1 MTDVPDELQALVSNL
16 RGIKKKN
23 FSVVLQA
30 AALALEGAKHE
41 IDTDAVS
48 ESLVESGV
56 PADEQKPVIK
66 SCRFLLEEVQKDG
79 ASCCISFT
87 GTTCHGNTLLLRNR
101 FYDRNAQQKAQAP
114 WVHPDAPEGD
124 H

>member
-1 MTDVPDELQALVSNL
+1 MTDVPDELQALVNNL

-66 SCRFLLEEVQKDG
+66 SCRFLLEEVQTDG

-87 GTTCHGNTLLLRNR
+87 GTTC
-101 FYDRNAQQKAQAP
+101 P
-114 WVHPDAPEGD
+114 
-124 H
+124 